1 MEKQYNF
8 SKRKKSSFYLSLCS
22 LATFLFCSPN
32 LVAQLTIPSGNSY
45 TSTDNRPIGAL
56 YKYSCTLSVYTKNE
70 MNIPTGSKIT
80 GVRYFVQEAY
90 NQVNVPVSISLKNT
104 IDSSLTPSTY
114 TSMKSG
120 VTQAGTAF
128 PASNIMAGKW
138 ATMQFSSPFTYTGN
152 DLYVMVDTYIESG
165 PGQGTTDKKFRW
177 HDATAQSQIWQ
188 SNLQFYYPGNGT
200 VLNSKPNIQILYE
213 TPGVTG
219 TLSLDYTATTML
231 ENRSQQISVN
241 RVGGSTGAVSVDYT
255 TSNGTAI
262 AGSDYN
268 AVSGTL
274 SWADGDMLPKSF
286 TVTTLPDTILDNN
299 ETFTITLSNPT
310 GTTINGISTGTVTV
324 TDVLPPMS
332 GTYTVGTGGNYSSLT
347 NDAGL
352 FQAINERVDGVS
364 GPLTINIISDLTA
377 ETGQHTLK
385 EIVGNH
391 SVLIKPS
398 GAPRTITGTT
408 SLSLL
413 KFLDTDNITINGS
426 TTAATVNG
434 CTVGGDPALR
444 ELTIQ
449 ALNSTTENSAVIH
462 FKSGLNGAKNNT
474 IKNVNIIGSASCY
487 GIAFSGN
494 TSESHS
500 AGTDNN
506 GNKIENCYIKKARIG
521 ISSSGK
527 NVDSPNI
534 GTVITQ
540 NDLSS
545 NTGFD
550 KIRQTGV
557 YIRNEKNPIISYN
570 KVYVEN
576 YDFYDVAGLAIGK
589 DVANSQEITSGGIT
603 GAMINNNIITGVRSV
618 YSSGSTSAAGIIISG
633 SYTGNPNIIQNNMI
647 SNISNQAKNPY
658 VVAGIFVVGAVAS
671 TTKLYHNTISLSGNR
686 GAESLQYPSYGI
698 ALSGLDPS
706 VDMRNN
712 IMTTTQIATGGG
724 AVKTYAFGTASTTFD
739 NLISD
744 HNSFFSGGVQ
754 AGGFRSGSLA
764 NNAGTSYPTIAAW
777 RTATSRDMN
786 SVQVEPVFV
795 SATDLH
801 LDANS
806 NPLIKSAGTP
816 ISTVTSDID
825 CQQRNALTPTIGADE
840 ITTITLGANE
850 LNSKV
855 NFSFYPNPVKS
866 ILHIKNDS
874 LINKVDVFTMTGQN
888 VLSKTADAL
897 SAECNLSSLPSGIY
911 LVKITSGSIIK
922 SVKIIKE

>member
-1 MEKQYNF
+1 M
-8 SKRKKSSFYLSLCS
+8 
-22 LATFLFCSPN
+22 
-32 LVAQLTIPSGNSY
+32 
-45 TSTDNRPIGAL
+45 
-56 YKYSCTLSVYTKNE
+56 
-70 MNIPTGSKIT
+70 
-80 GVRYFVQEAY
+80 
-90 NQVNVPVSISLKNT
+90 
-104 IDSSLTPSTY
+104 
-114 TSMKSG
+114 
-120 VTQAGTAF
+120 
-128 PASNIMAGKW
+128 
-138 ATMQFSSPFTYTGN
+138 
-152 DLYVMVDTYIESG
+152 
-165 PGQGTTDKKFRW
+165 
-177 HDATAQSQIWQ
+177 
-188 SNLQFYYPGNGT
+188 
-200 VLNSKPNIQILYE
+200 
-213 TPGVTG
+213 
-219 TLSLDYTATTML
+219 DYAAINML
-231 ENRSQQISVN
+231 ENRNQQISVN
-241 RVGGSTGAVSVDYT
+241 RVGGSTGTVSVDYT

-299 ETFTITLSNPT
+299 ETFNITLSNPV
-310 GTTINGISTGTVTV
+310 GTTINGINTGTVTV
-324 TDVLPPMS
+324 TDLLPPIS

-347 NDAGL
+347 NDSGI
-352 FQAINERVDGVS
+352 FQAINERVDGIS

-385 EIVGNH
+385 EIAGNH
-391 SVLIKPS
+391 AVLIKPS
-398 GAPRTITGTT
+398 GVPRTITGTT
-408 SLSLL
+408 SGSLL

-434 CTVGGDPALR
+434 CTVGGNPAIR

-449 ALNSTTENSAVIH
+449 AFTSASDYSAVIH
-462 FKSGLNGAKNNT
+462 FKSNINGAKSNT
-474 IKNVNIIGSASCY
+474 IKNVNIIGSSSCY
-487 GIAFSGN
+487 GIALSGN
-494 TSESHS
+494 ESMYS
-500 AGTDNN
+500 AYSSGTDNN
-506 GNKIENCYIKKARIG
+506 GNRIENCSIKRARIG

-545 NTGFD
+545 DIGFD
-550 KIRQTGV
+550 KIKQTGV
-557 YIRNEKNPIISYN
+557 YLRNDTNPIISYN

-576 YDFYDVAGLAIGK
+576 YDSQDVAGLATGA
-589 DVANSQEITSGGIT
+589 VSANTQQITSGGIT
-603 GAMINNNIITGVRSV
+603 GAMINNNIITGARSV

-633 SYTGNPNIIQNNMI
+633 SYTGDPNIIQNNMI

-671 TTKLYHNTISLSGNR
+671 NTKLYHNTISLSGNR

-706 VDMRNN
+706 VDIRNN

-754 AGGFRSGSLA
+754 VGGFRSGSLA
-764 NNAGTSYPTIAAW
+764 NSAGTSYPTIAAW
-777 RTATSRDMN
+777 RTATSRDIN
-786 SVQVEPVFV
+786 SVQVAPVFV

-801 LDANS
+801 LDAGS

-816 ISTVTSDID
+816 IATVATDID
-825 CQQRNALTPTIGADE
+825 CQLRNASNPTIGADE
-840 ITTITLGANE
+840 ITTVTLGVNE
-850 LNSKV
+850 LNPTL

-866 ILHIKNDS
+866 VLHIKNNS
-874 LINKVDVFTMTGQN
+874 LINKVEVFTIMGQN
-888 VLSKTADAL
+888 VVSKTVNAT
-897 SAECNLSSLPSGIY
+897 SAECNLSTLPSGVY
-911 LVKITSGSIIK
+911 LVKITSGITIK